1 MANTSNSKL
10 EAVGTTLAA
19 IHCVVKKDAAGV
31 FQVYWHG
38 KQTEFVYTNINELFA
53 DIDTIVADIE
63 NRTTAENIDKFWCEI
78 QRNIKMI
85 KALPDS
91 VVITVGGGLHDSYG
105 NISNADIHCD
115 DSKAWITLSKRHT
128 LTLFEKSD
136 YIALNSSQGKDLA
149 ATAKSEIEYVF
160 SFSKAIT
167 YDQLFGEN
175 GQWN

>member
-1 MANTSNSKL
+1 MTGMNKVIANN
-10 EAVGTTLAA
+10 G
-19 IHCVVKKDAAGV
+19 
-31 FQVYWHG
+31 
-38 KQTEFVYTNINELFA
+38 
-53 DIDTIVADIE
+53 E
-63 NRTTAENIDKFWCEI
+63 NVDKFWCEI

-85 KALPDS
+85 QSLPDS

-115 DSKAWITLSKRHT
+115 DSKAWVKLSKRHT
-128 LTLFEKSD
+128 LTIFEKSD

-149 ATAKSEIEYVF
+149 ATAKSEIEHVF

-167 YDQLFGEN
+167 YDQLFGES